1 VSKHTCAVLC
11 SLFLTGILQAQ
22 TPTITSV
29 TGQAGTSPVSPG
41 GIALINGTNLGG
53 QNAQVT
59 VGTKPAF
66 VVNAF
71 GGTNLQVELPV
82 DAPLGATTIKVGA
95 SAPFNI
101 TLVQF
106 SPGLPVNT
114 PAPNFVFANH
124 PSNNFAAVNTSF
136 PTFPGEQ
143 IVISATGLGPTNP
156 VVPTGTAPS
165 DNNAVTTT
173 KPTVTI
179 GGKAAAVQSAYLFP
193 NSSVPGFYGVQV
205 TVPAGLTTGNQN
217 VVVSIG
223 GLNSNTG
230 LLPVSTAPVVS
241 SVSNAAS
248 YIDRNLPNGGIAQGS
263 IFIVKG
269 VNMGPGT
276 LTIADKAFQNTS
288 VSGTSVK
295 VTVNGTAVD
304 ALMYY
309 TSNGQVAA
317 LLPSNTP
324 TGSGTI
330 AVTYNG
336 QTGPNSPIRV
346 VASTLGIFTASSDG
360 QGVGIVTY
368 ADYSLVSDNKAANC
382 GGVYTTCG
390 AANPG
395 DALIIWGTGLGAIN
409 GSDAAGAGLGVN
421 MANLS
426 LTIWLGSV
434 QVPAVYQGRSGCCV
448 GEDQIVFTVPAN
460 APTGCAVPL
469 SVQIGNAVS
478 NSVLLPI
485 APAGSRSCT
494 VTNPAFSNADTS
506 LLFSGPGPFT
516 FAGIDL
522 SRQATFPGYRDRLQ
536 ANFLRFTVPAA
547 AQPFV
552 LTYIDATAL
561 GTCQI
566 FNNLEGK
573 SDPPIN
579 LIAGLDAGPQLT
591 VQNGN
596 NTTAIPGG
604 SGDYHATLSADAS
617 FFAPGP
623 ITVSGPGGADVQKFN
638 VTVTPPAFP
647 RLTSPSPDASSPTTV
662 TRSSGLTVTWS
673 GGNDQT
679 YIEIQGFNST
689 DDTGSLG
696 ASFQCNAPS
705 SAGSFTIPPN
715 ILMALPA
722 GSSGGLIFAPAI
734 LPTNISGTGLNF
746 NQLTFRRET
755 FTPLS
760 LR

>member
-1 VSKHTCAVLC
+1 MKHTCAALC

-29 TGQAGTSPVSPG
+29 TGLAGTSPVSPG
-41 GIALINGTNLGG
+41 GIAFINGTNLGG

-59 VGTKPAF
+59 VGTKAAF

-106 SPGLPVNT
+106 SPGLPVNV

-136 PTFPGEQ
+136 PAFPGEQ
-143 IVISATGLGPTNP
+143 IALSATGLGPTNP
-156 VVPTGTAPS
+156 VVPTGTAPNDS
-165 DNNAVTTT
+165 NAFTTT

-179 GGKAAAVQSAYLFP
+179 GGKAATVQSAFLIP
-193 NSSVPGFYGVQV
+193 NGTPGFYFVLV
-205 TVPAGLTTGNQN
+205 TVPPDLTTGNRN
-217 VVVSIG
+217 LVVSIG

-230 LLPVSTAPVVS
+230 LLPVSTAPIVS

-317 LLPSNTP
+317 LLPSNMP
-324 TGSGTI
+324 TGTGTI

-336 QTGPNSPIRV
+336 QTGPDSPIRV

-368 ADYSLVSDNKAANC
+368 ADYSLVSDYKAPNC

-395 DALIIWGTGLGAIN
+395 DALIVWGTGLGAVN
-409 GSDAAGAGLGVN
+409 GSDAGGAGLGVN
-421 MANLS
+421 MPNLP
-426 LTIWLGSV
+426 LTIWLGNV
-434 QVPAVYQGRSGCCV
+434 QVSAVYQGRSGCCI

-469 SVQIGNAVS
+469 SVQIGNAIS
-478 NSVLLPI
+478 NSVLLAI
-485 APAGSRSCT
+485 APAGTRSCIAA
-494 VTNPAFSNADTS
+494 NPAFSDAS
-506 LLFSGPGPFT
+506 KLYSGPGPFT
-516 FAGIDL
+516 FGGIDL
-522 SRQATFPGYRDRLQ
+522 SRQATFPGYRDRLE
-536 ANFLRFTVPAA
+536 ANFLRFTVSAA
-547 AQPFV
+547 VQPFV
-552 LTYIDATAL
+552 LTYVDGIAL

-566 FNNLEGK
+566 FNNLNGK
-573 SDPPIN
+573 SDPPIT
-579 LIAGLDAGPQLT
+579 LVGGLDAGPQLT
-591 VQNGN
+591 VQSGN
-596 NTTAIPGG
+596 NTRAVPGG
-604 SGDYHATLSADAS
+604 DGDYRATLSANAN

-623 ITVSGPGGADVQKFN
+623 ITVSGPGGADVSKFN
-638 VTVTPPAFP
+638 VTVTPPALP
-647 RLTSPSPDASSPTTV
+647 TLTSPPPDASSPTAV

-679 YIEIQGFNST
+679 YIEIQGFSTT

-696 ASFQCNAPS
+696 ASFQCNVPS
-705 SAGSFTIPPN
+705 SAGSFTVPPN
-715 ILMALPA
+715 VLLALPA
-722 GSSGGLIFAPAI
+722 GNFGGLIFAAAMLPA
-734 LPTNISGTGLNF
+734 NFSGTGLNF
-746 NQLTFRRET
+746 TQVTLRRET

>member
-1 VSKHTCAVLC
+1 VLKNTCAALC

-29 TGQAGTSPVSPG
+29 TGLAGTSPVSPG
-41 GIALINGTNLGG
+41 GIAFINGTNLGG
-53 QNAQVT
+53 QNARVT
-59 VGTKPAF
+59 VGTIPAF

-114 PAPNFVFANH
+114 PAPNFVLANH

-143 IVISATGLGPTNP
+143 IALTATGLGPTNP
-156 VVPTGTAPS
+156 VVPTGTLPNDS
-165 DNNAVTTT
+165 NAVTTT

-179 GGKAAAVQSAYLFP
+179 GGKAATVQSAFLIP
-193 NSSVPGFYGVQV
+193 NGSPGFYFVLV
-205 TVPAGLTTGNQN
+205 TVPPDLATGNQN

-230 LLPVSTAPVVS
+230 LLPVSTAPIVT
-241 SVSNAAS
+241 SVYNAAS
-248 YIDRNLPNGGIAQGS
+248 YIDRNLPNGGIAQGA
-263 IFIVKG
+263 IFVIKG
-269 VNMGPGT
+269 VNLGPAT

-288 VSGTSVK
+288 LSGTSAK
-295 VTVNGTAVD
+295 ITVNGTSVD

-317 LLPSNTP
+317 LVPSNTP
-324 TGSGTI
+324 TGAGTI

-336 QTGPNSPIRV
+336 QTGPNAPIRV

-368 ADYSLVSDNKAANC
+368 ADYSLISTSKAANC

-395 DALIIWGTGLGAIN
+395 DALIIWGTGLGAVN

-421 MANLS
+421 MPNLS
-426 LTIWLGSV
+426 LTIWLGNV
-434 QVPAVYQGRSGCCV
+434 QVPAVYQGRSGCCI

-478 NSVLLPI
+478 NSVLLAV
-485 APAGSRSCT
+485 APAGTRSCT
-494 VTNPAFSNADTS
+494 PANPAFSDPSTAPLT
-506 LLFSGPGPFT
+506 GPGPFT
-516 FAGIDL
+516 FGGLDL
-522 SRQATFPGYRDRLQ
+522 KRQATFPGYRDRFQ
-536 ANFLRFTVPAA
+536 AQFLRFTVPTA
-547 AQPFV
+547 AQPFA
-552 LTYIDATAL
+552 LSYIDDTAM
-561 GTCQI
+561 GTCRI
-566 FNNLEGK
+566 FNNLDGK

-591 VQNGN
+591 VQSGS
-596 NTTAIPGG
+596 NTKNVPGG
-604 SGDYHATLSADAS
+604 SGDYHTILSNNAT
-617 FFAPGP
+617 FFVTGP
-623 ITVSGPGGADVQKFN
+623 ITVSGPGGADVSKFN
-638 VTVTPPAFP
+638 VTVTPPTFP
-647 RLTSPSPDASSPTTV
+647 TLTSPPPDAANPTAV

-679 YIEIQGFNST
+679 YVEIQGFSPAG
-689 DDTGSLG
+689 DTGQIG
-696 ASFQCNAPS
+696 ASFQCNVPS

-722 GSSGGLIFAPAI
+722 GDLGGLIFAPAM
-734 LPTNISGTGLNF
+734 LPTNFSGTGLNF
-746 NQLTFRRET
+746 TQLTLLRET
-755 FTPLS
+755 FSPLS
-760 LR
+760 FR